1 MRDLI
6 LPLLIASI
14 MGLSILTTNWYF
26 NSVMAVSLGNGGGAS
41 VIQELVNTG
50 NPILDKEINKLYSCI
65 SKTHQDPPIIQIV
78 DSCYSQ
84 NSIAVI
90 TGPGN
95 HNHNHNNNNNNN
107 NNTNINNNNKNN
119 NNNHAIIKT
128 PSKSNSR
135 TATAPPGVLV
145 EVP

>member
-1 MRDLI
+1 MRDLLLLI
-6 LPLLIASI
+6 LIASI

-26 NSVMAVSLGNGGGAS
+26 NSVMAVSIGNGGGAS

-50 NPILDKEINKLYSCI
+50 SPILDKEINKFYSCI

-84 NSIAVI
+84 NSIAGI

-95 HNHNHNNNNNNN
+95 HNHN
-107 NNTNINNNNKNN
+107 NNNKITITITITITIITISSK
-119 NNNHAIIKT
+119 HLRKAIQGSLRHL
-128 PSKSNSR
+128 P
-135 TATAPPGVLV
+135 VFW
-145 EVP
+145 